1 MRRVSLIV
9 ALAALLAVAPASAVK
24 PTRSW
29 AHAEIAF
36 VVANGL
42 MAPDAASFRP
52 DDVLTQPEL
61 AELVAGLT
69 GQPTPG
75 TGTSSAAV
83 TLAALNAQ
91 LVRAL
96 GLQDAAA
103 TFARS
108 ARLAGLSPPARFGT
122 EVVARLLGL
131 RTNHPAAQE
140 RLELLPTDP
149 ATRAEAAYSAARI
162 LRFTGE
168 ELEAVRTAAASFA
181 PPPLDIW
188 QRRVLQT
195 GVRLVGFPYV
205 WGGESERPEGPLAA
219 FGPQAQGG
227 FDCSGLAWRVF
238 KLEPYPEAPSL
249 AETLRG
255 RTTFKLS
262 AEFPPTGR
270 VSLAKLAPGDLAF
283 FGKGPRSKPAQIDH
297 LGIYL
302 GNGWM
307 LHSSHYGVT
316 VAALS
321 GWYRQAF
328 AWGRRPLAEAGLVT
342 ESSP

>member
-1 MRRVSLIV
+1 MRRASFI
-9 ALAALLAVAPASAVK
+9 AAVAILVVVGPAPAAK

-29 AHAEIAF
+29 AHSEIVF

-52 DDVLTQPEL
+52 DDVLTQAEL
-61 AELVAGLT
+61 AQLVAGLT
-69 GQPTPG
+69 GQAATG
-75 TGTSSAAV
+75 TGSPTAPV
-83 TLAALNAQ
+83 TLAALDAQ

-96 GLQDAAA
+96 GLKDAAA
-103 TFARS
+103 TFART
-108 ARLAGLSPPARFGT
+108 ARAAGLSPNSSFGT
-122 EVVARLLGL
+122 EVVARLLAL
-131 RTNHPAAQE
+131 RKNHPAAQDE
-140 RLELLPTDP
+140 LELLPADP

-162 LRFTGE
+162 LRFTGGE
-168 ELEAVRTAAASFA
+168 AEAVRAAAASFTL
-181 PPPLDIW
+181 PPLDAW
-188 QRRVLQT
+188 QQRVLRT
-195 GVRLVGFPYV
+195 GARLVGFPYV
-205 WGGESERPEGPLAA
+205 WGGESERAEDA
-219 FGPQAQGG
+219 FAPFGSQAQGG

-262 AEFPPTGR
+262 AEFPAAKR

-283 FGKGPRSKPAQIDH
+283 FGKGPHSRPAQIDH

-316 VAALS
+316 VAALT

>member
-1 MRRVSLIV
+1 MRRVFV
-9 ALAALLAVAPASAVK
+9 VAALAGLLMVGPAPAAK

-29 AHAEIAF
+29 AHAEITF

-42 MAPDAASFRP
+42 MAPDAAAFRP
-52 DDVLTQPEL
+52 EDVLTQGEL

-69 GQPTPG
+69 GQ
-75 TGTSSAAV
+75 AAV
-83 TLAALNAQ
+83 GARNPSAPVTLQSLDTQ

-96 GLQDAAA
+96 GLHDAAA
-103 TFARS
+103 SFARS
-108 ARLAGLSPPARFGT
+108 ARASGLSPPSRFGT

-131 RTNHPAAQE
+131 RKNHPAAVE
-140 RLELLPTDP
+140 ALELLPTDP

-162 LRFTGE
+162 LRFTGN
-168 ELEAVRTAAASFA
+168 ELDAVRTAAASFA
-181 PPPLDIW
+181 PPPLDAW

-205 WGGESERPEGPLAA
+205 WGGESERPEDRLAP

-238 KLEPYPEAPSL
+238 KLEPYPDAPSL
-249 AETLRG
+249 AETLQG

-262 AEFPPTGR
+262 TEVPRQAR
-270 VSLAKLAPGDLAF
+270 ISLAELAPGDLAF
-283 FGKGPRSKPAQIDH
+283 FGKGPQSKPAQIDH
-297 LGIYL
+297 LGIYI

-307 LHSSHYGVT
+307 LHSSNYGVT
-316 VAALS
+316 VAAVT

-342 ESSP
+342 DSSP